1 MRLRSI
7 PQRALRRIS
16 GPAPGASPA
25 SIDVHTATEA
35 ELGRAL
41 EDLWAREPALRPRP
55 DMHDYQLTY
64 PPAVQIQ
71 VPAHARAPGEAA
83 FVDHAVGG
91 FDAAGYYFHFG
102 FCEYRCRYC
111 FHYELTTRRRDE
123 RMARYVDAMAREM
136 ATFRRL
142 APGLR
147 TGLYFLGGGT
157 PTALPAALLDRFL
170 RALLGCFGPPPTRM
184 STVEAKPVTAT
195 EEKLALLVEAGFRR
209 INLGVQTLDPELYAF
224 HHQNEELRVAYDAIE
239 RARRVG
245 FEYVNIDLMTG
256 LERQTPA
263 SFGKTLAALE
273 RLATSGAI
281 DSVFLYPFHDDPRS
295 RTYEKPAVVP
305 SFHETAHSDARMR
318 ALMERLGWKELGARF
333 YRSPRHVRRELL
345 ELART
350 RINPAYG
357 EVLYHGF
364 GNSSF
369 SIGDRATYLNHRD
382 LEAYCDAVEAGGLGI
397 GHWTELDDG
406 QRAARD
412 VTFDLL
418 YSPFTRVRSRV
429 KKYGRPAM
437 DRHAQTLA
445 RWVELGLGEESRLL
459 GTFSLTP
466 LGKLV
471 HLQMIPQHYL
481 ERDRQAF
488 EVVMEQRKVAGKSY
502 RGY

>member
-1 MRLRSI
+1 MMRRLTLMQRS
-7 PQRALRRIS
+7 PNRTV
-16 GPAPGASPA
+16 
-25 SIDVHTATEA
+25 DVHTAGATDLA
-35 ELGRAL
+35 QTL

-71 VPAHARAPGEAA
+71 VPAHRRAPGDRA
-83 FVDHAVGG
+83 FVDHAVGD
-91 FDAAGYYFHFG
+91 FRAAGYYFHFG

-111 FHYELTTRRRDE
+111 FHYELTTKRRDE
-123 RMARYVDAMAREM
+123 RMKRYVDALALEMAR
-136 ATFRRL
+136 FRQL
-142 APGLR
+142 APDLK

-157 PTALPAALLDRFL
+157 PTALPTELIERFLGALLD
-170 RALLGCFGPPPTRM
+170 CFGPPPTKL
-184 STVEAKPVTAT
+184 STVEAKPITAT
-195 EEKLALLVEAGFRR
+195 DEKLRLLVQAGFRR

-224 HHQNEELRVAYDAIE
+224 HHQKEDLEVAYSAIE
-239 RARRVG
+239 RARRAG

-263 SFGKTLAALE
+263 SWDKTLAALE
-273 RLATSGAI
+273 RLATSGAV
-281 DSVFLYPFHDDPRS
+281 DSAFIYPFHDDPRS
-295 RTYEKPAVVP
+295 RTYARREAVP
-305 SFHETAHSDARMR
+305 SFHETAHSDAMAR

-333 YRSPRHVRRELL
+333 YRAPRHVRRELL

-357 EVLYHGF
+357 EALYHGF

-369 SIGDRATYLNHRD
+369 SIGDRATYLNHRE
-382 LEAYCDAVEAGGLGI
+382 LEDYCDAVEAGGLGI
-397 GHWTELDDG
+397 AYWTELDDR
-406 QRAARD
+406 QRATRD

-418 YSPFTRVRSRV
+418 YSPITRVRSRS
-429 KKYGRPAM
+429 KKYGAEAM
-437 DRHAQTLA
+437 ARHERKLA
-445 RWVELGLGEESRLL
+445 RWVELGLGEGNRLL

-471 HLQMIPQHYL
+471 HQQIIPQHYL
-481 ERDRQAF
+481 DGDRAAF
-488 EVVMEQRKVAGKSY
+488 EAVMEQRKQAGSGY

>member
-1 MRLRSI
+1 MRRFPLTQRS
-7 PQRALRRIS
+7 PDRSFDAQA
-16 GPAPGASPA
+16 ASPA
-25 SIDVHTATEA
+25 
-35 ELGRAL
+35 ELARVL
-41 EDLWAREPALRPRP
+41 ENLWAAEPALRPRP

-64 PPAVQIQ
+64 PPAVQIE
-71 VPAHARAPGEAA
+71 VPAHRRTPGDRE
-83 FVDHAVGG
+83 FIDHAVGD
-91 FDAAGYYFHFG
+91 FRAAGYYFHFG

-111 FHYELTTRRRDE
+111 FHYELTTKKRDE
-123 RMARYVDAMAREM
+123 RMKRYVDAMAREM

-142 APGLR
+142 APRLK

-157 PTALPAALLDRFL
+157 PTALPAALIERFL
-170 RALLGCFGPPPTRM
+170 DALLDCFGPPPTHL

-195 EEKLALLVEAGFRR
+195 DEKLRLLVQAGFRR

-224 HHQNEELRVAYDAIE
+224 HHQKEELRVAYDAIA

-263 SFGKTLAALE
+263 SWDTTLAALE
-273 RLATSGAI
+273 RLATSGAV
-281 DSVFLYPFHDDPRS
+281 DSVFIYPFHDDPRS
-295 RTYEKPAVVP
+295 RTYEQRASMP
-305 SFHETAHSDARMR
+305 SFHETAHSDARAR

-333 YRSPRHVRRELL
+333 YRAPRHVRREIV

-369 SIGDRATYLNHRD
+369 SIGDRATYLNHREIED
-382 LEAYCDAVEAGGLGI
+382 YCDAVEAGGLGI
-397 GHWTELDDG
+397 AYFTELDDQ
-406 QRAARD
+406 QRATRD

-418 YSPFTRVRSRV
+418 YSPITRVRSRN
-429 KKYGRPAM
+429 KKYGAQAM
-437 DRHAQTLA
+437 ARHERMLA
-445 RWVELGLGEESRLL
+445 RWIDLGLGEANRLL
-459 GTFSLTP
+459 GTFSLTA

-471 HLQMIPQHYL
+471 HQQMIPQHYL
-481 ERDRQAF
+481 DGDRVQF
-488 EVVMEQRKVAGKSY
+488 EAVMERRRAAGSAY